1 MYYHQNTKSQEL
13 NRMAINLNFAIQ
25 EFFIMKMAII
35 LYFAI
40 HEYFIMKI
48 SKRNVKFRKFN
59 KLQKAIKSLL

>member
-1 MYYHQNTKSQEL
+1 
-13 NRMAINLNFAIQ
+13 MAINSNFAIQ

-35 LYFAI
+35 LCFAI

-48 SKRNVKFRKFN
+48 SKCNVKFRKFN